1 MKLDVLA
8 FAAHPDDTELSCAGT
23 LAKLVKQGLKVGV
36 VDLTQGE
43 MGTRGTPELR
53 LMEAQKAAEIIGLS
67 VRDNLKMPD
76 TILDNTRAYQLKIIE
91 QIRLYKPD
99 ICFIT
104 APEDRHPDH
113 GKATRLL
120 IDSLFYSG
128 LRKIETTWND
138 VPQDVWRPH
147 HVFHY
152 MQDTPFNPDVVFD
165 ITETQSI
172 KEEAILAFSSQFAA
186 DGDKKEPQTYISSNR
201 FFEVIRARAKFLG
214 HQIGADFGEGFKYVG
229 GPLPLSSFDSFL
241 NHKRVR

>member
-23 LAKLVKQGLKVGV
+23 LAKLVQQGLKVGV

-53 LMEAQKAAEIIGLS
+53 LQEAKQAAEIIGLTI
-67 VRDNLKMPD
+67 RENLGLPD
-76 TILDNTRAYQLKIIE
+76 TGLENTRAHQLKIVE
-91 QIRLYKPD
+91 QVRRFKPD

-104 APEDRHPDH
+104 APDDRHPDH

-120 IDSLFYSG
+120 TDALFYSG
-128 LRKIETTWND
+128 LRKIETFWEGES
-138 VPQDVWRPH
+138 QAVWRPY

-152 MQDTPFNPDVVFD
+152 MQDTPFAPDVVFD
-165 ITETQSI
+165 ITETQSV
-172 KEEAILAFSSQFAA
+172 KEKAILAFSSQFAA
-186 DGDKKEPQTYISSNR
+186 EGDEKEPQTYISSNR

-214 HQIGADFGEGFKYVG
+214 HQIGVDYGEGFKYVG
-229 GPLPLSSFDSFL
+229 GPVPLLNLDGFL
-241 NHKRVR
+241 GHKRVR